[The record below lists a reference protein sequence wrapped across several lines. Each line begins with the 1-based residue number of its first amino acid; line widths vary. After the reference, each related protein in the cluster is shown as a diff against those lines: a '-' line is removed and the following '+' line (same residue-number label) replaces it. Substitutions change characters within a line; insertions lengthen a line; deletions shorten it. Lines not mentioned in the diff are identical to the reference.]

1 MNMTIEPGQELDK
14 LIQEKVFGSLTEKLP
29 KYSTDG
35 SSADDVV
42 EHLQV
47 TKRFWFRIELHHP
60 RGQPDKKEWTC
71 TVTDSI
77 NLRKL
82 SVVTRELRAHAICLA
97 VLEAV
102 G

>member
-1 MNMTIEPGQELDK
+1 MNKVLEPGQDLDK
-14 LIQEKVFGSLTEKLP
+14 LIHEKVFESKENKFQR
-29 KYSTDG
+29 YSTDG
-35 SSADDVV
+35 SAADDVI

-47 TKRFWFRIELHHP
+47 TKRYWFRVELHHP
-60 RGQPDKKEWTC
+60 GGQPDKKEWTC
-71 TVTDSI
+71 TITDSI

-82 SVVTRELRAHAICLA
+82 STVTKELRAHAICLA